1 MVLNKNWLL
10 PLPKVKKNS
19 SENTSDTCKISIARI
34 GPGFWQKVMPFRNG
48 MIRFQRTFLGLHFI
62 KARDYS
68 SQWQLQI
75 IPIQKRKWK
84 KIGQV
89 IIFLKK
95 HLRSLIWGFS
105 WKFEKFMT
113 IHSSWWWQ
121 SWGHRKVIS
130 PAGRKKISYR
140 RDEYAKKPKKVRK

>member
-1 MVLNKNWLL
+1 MELNKNWLL
-10 PLPKVKKNS
+10 PLAKVKKNS
-19 SENTSDTCKISIARI
+19 SENTSDTCKIPIARI
-34 GPGFWQKVMPFRNG
+34 GPGFWQKVMPLRNG

-62 KARDYS
+62 KG
-68 SQWQLQI
+68 QGLF
-75 IPIQKRKWK
+75 IPMTATNHSHTEK
-84 KIGQV
+84 KVETIGQV

-121 SWGHRKVIS
+121 SWGYRKVIS
-130 PAGRKKISYR
+130 PAGRKKYPIGEMSMPR
-140 RDEYAKKPKKVRK
+140 SQKR